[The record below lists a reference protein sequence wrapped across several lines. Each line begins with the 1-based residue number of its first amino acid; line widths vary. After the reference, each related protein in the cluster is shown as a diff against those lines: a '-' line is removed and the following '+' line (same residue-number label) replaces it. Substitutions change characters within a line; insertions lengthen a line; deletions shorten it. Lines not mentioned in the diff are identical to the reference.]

1 MTDPSANAPLFPDL
15 DAAAAPRDDAPTRA
29 GGVARL
35 DAFVP
40 RAAKSY
46 ASRRNYDLGPG
57 RHGYVSTLSPWV
69 RHRLISEEEV
79 LRATLAR
86 HAPSAAEKFV
96 HEVFWRG
103 YFKGWL
109 EQRPSVWQDYRSDL
123 EDLFAD
129 LGDDGEFAVD
139 YNAAITGRTGIDA
152 FDHWAAELVETGY
165 LHNHARMWFAS
176 IWIFTLGLPWQLGA
190 DFFLRHLMDGDPAS
204 NTLSWR
210 WVAGLHTKGKA
221 YQARAANI
229 AKYTEGRFRPLHA
242 LASQI
247 VPLDEAVEHEK
258 HPLPLAGRV
267 PDRPF
272 VLLITEEDC
281 SPDTWLNAA
290 PVAAISL
297 GATARRS
304 PAAIGKR
311 AQDFAAAALEDA
323 VARVAQTHNVPAS
336 MGTGDWGKAM
346 TDAARRAGVRDIVTP
361 YPPVGPVAEE
371 LHKAARQLE
380 EAGIDLH
387 RVRRRYDT
395 LVWPHAS
402 RGFFALKKK
411 IPLIL
416 SDLGLSH

>member
-1 MTDPSANAPLFPDL
+1 MTNLSGSTPLFPDL
-15 DAAAAPRDDAPTRA
+15 DDGPAPRDHAPTRE
-29 GGVARL
+29 GGLARL
-35 DAFVP
+35 EAFMP
-40 RAAKSY
+40 RAGKGY
-46 ASRRNYDLGPG
+46 ATKRNYDFGPG
-57 RHGYVSTLSPWV
+57 RHGHVSTLSPWI

-86 HAPSAAEKFV
+86 HAPSTAEKFV

-123 EDLFAD
+123 EEALAELSHDSGLA
-129 LGDDGEFAVD
+129 EA
-139 YNAAITGRTGIDA
+139 YNAATTGRTGIDA

-221 YQARAANI
+221 YQARASNI
-229 AKYTEGRFRPLHA
+229 FKYTDGRFHPGHR

-247 VPLDEAVEHEK
+247 DPLEEDVEHEK
-258 HPLPLAGRV
+258 QPPPLAGWV
-267 PDRPF
+267 PDTPF

-281 SPDTWLNAA
+281 SPETWLSAA
-290 PVAAISL
+290 PTAAIAI
-297 GATARRS
+297 GATADRS
-304 PAAIGKR
+304 PAAVGKK
-311 AQDFAAAALEDA
+311 AQDFAVAALEDGATRAGARYGFSVA
-323 VARVAQTHNVPAS
+323 VHR
-336 MGTGDWGKAM
+336 GDWSK
-346 TDAARRAGVRDIVTP
+346 TLIAAAARAGVTDIVTP
-361 YPPVGPVAEE
+361 YPAVGPVAEHLAGAE
-371 LHKAARQLE
+371 AQLQQ
-380 EAGIDLH
+380 AGLSLH
-387 RVRRRYDT
+387 RVRRRYDS
-395 LVWPHAS
+395 LVWPHAT

-411 IPLIL
+411 IPPIL
-416 SDLGLSH
+416 SDLGLSG